1 MAALFLSIFLEKVSI
16 NNNWLYFSCFIV
28 YFGIKLYLYVF
39 IDFLLYQIMAKASLS
54 FSLSLSLFWS
64 CGFVFQVYGV
74 GLWLMVLSQIL
85 LSS

>member
-1 MAALFLSIFLEKVSI
+1 MMAALLLLIFLEKVSI

-54 FSLSLSLFWS
+54 LSLSLYLFWS
-64 CGFVFQVYGV
+64 CESVFQVYGV
-74 GLWLMVLSQIL
+74 GL
-85 LSS
+85 

>member
-1 MAALFLSIFLEKVSI
+1 MAALFLLIFLEKVSI

-54 FSLSLSLFWS
+54 LSLSLSLSF
-64 CGFVFQVYGV
+64 GV
-74 GLWLMVLSQIL
+74 VNLCFKYMLVCD
-85 LSS
+85 

>member
-1 MAALFLSIFLEKVSI
+1 MAALFLLIFLEKVSI

-54 FSLSLSLFWS
+54 LSLYLFWS
-64 CGFVFQVYGV
+64 CGSVFQVYGV